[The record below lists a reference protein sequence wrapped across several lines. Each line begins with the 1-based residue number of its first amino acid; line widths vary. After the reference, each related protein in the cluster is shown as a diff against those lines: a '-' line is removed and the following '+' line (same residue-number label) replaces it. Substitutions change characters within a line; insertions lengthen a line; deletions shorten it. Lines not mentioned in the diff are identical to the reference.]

1 VKVTIRG
8 LDSGMS
14 ALPATEKAIYPLS
27 YAARLA
33 GLDEMTARRWMHGY
47 GYKHKGETR
56 QSAPVIQMISSS
68 ARSHSDLTFEE
79 LLTLRLVR
87 AFREEAKLGLQTIK
101 AAVKVASTK
110 YNVENPFVTKAFR
123 SDGRKVFLE
132 LRNKDEVR
140 GEQRVLVEA
149 MSGQQQFREVVEP
162 SLFRNVV
169 FVGDEPTEWRPT
181 GMKRSVVIR
190 PDRAFGA
197 PHIDG
202 TGVRTDVVYDAVV
215 AEGKNREAVTAVAD
229 WFGVTRL
236 QVIQAFAA
244 EVEWRTPRKS

>member
-1 VKVTIRG
+1 
-8 LDSGMS
+8 MS
-14 ALPATEKAIYPLS
+14 ALPAAEKAIYPLS

-33 GLDEMTARRWMHGY
+33 GLDEMTAQRWIYGY

-56 QSAPVIQMISSS
+56 QSAPVIQMIPSN
-68 ARSHSDLTFEE
+68 ARDRSDLTFEE

-101 AAVKVASTK
+101 AAARVASTK
-110 YNVENPFVTKAFR
+110 YNVGNPFITKAFR

-132 LRNKDEVR
+132 LQNRNEVR

-149 MSGQQQFREVVEP
+149 MSGQQQFRELVEP

-169 FVGDEPTEWRPT
+169 FIGDEPTEWRPK

-197 PHIDG
+197 PHIEG
-202 TGVRTDVVYDAVV
+202 TGVRTDVIYDAVV

-229 WFGVTRL
+229 WFGITRL
-236 QVIQAFAA
+236 KIIQAVAA